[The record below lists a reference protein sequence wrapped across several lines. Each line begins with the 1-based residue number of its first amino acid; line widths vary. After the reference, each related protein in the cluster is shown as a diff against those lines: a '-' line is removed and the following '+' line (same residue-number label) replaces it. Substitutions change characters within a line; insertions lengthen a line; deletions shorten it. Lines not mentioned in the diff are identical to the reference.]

1 MEIEKELQK
10 LRQADEKIS
19 NRYVLIA
26 LTANFLTLVIAWII
40 NEFNL
45 FHIEKNLCRICV
57 IISFIF
63 TLLPWIYYACP
74 GLVKPEK
81 LKYFISFH
89 ILFLTLFAVSLMNV
103 HVTLFLIFPLLTAT
117 HYHSK
122 AVLRISAI
130 GGCII
135 AVVAPLISIK
145 LHTFDSTFLVYLFKM
160 LNPEYISGSK
170 IVDEYIQTLPLSPS
184 LGFTFFYGLPHFLTM
199 AGFSIIV
206 LTVNKSRNE
215 SLEARVTDL
224 KNIKDN
230 ILFSVANI
238 IENRDLSTGS
248 HVKRTS
254 EIVRILV
261 LEIMKTDRKHSST
274 FWTHVIKAAPMHD
287 LGKIAIPDGIL
298 RKPEKLTPEEFEII
312 KTHAQKSCDII
323 DQVLKDIENDEFL
336 TIAKNIAKHHHERF
350 DGSGYPSHLKGNEIP
365 VEARVMA
372 IADVFDALCS
382 ERPYKKPQTPEEA
395 AAIINES
402 MGTHFD
408 PGLLNVFKACYPQL
422 KEYYEIENSS
432 AAFKH
437 NL

>member
-1 MEIEKELQK
+1 
-10 LRQADEKIS
+10 
-19 NRYVLIA
+19 
-26 LTANFLTLVIAWII
+26 
-40 NEFNL
+40 
-45 FHIEKNLCRICV
+45 
-57 IISFIF
+57 
-63 TLLPWIYYACP
+63 
-74 GLVKPEK
+74 
-81 LKYFISFH
+81 
-89 ILFLTLFAVSLMNV
+89 MNV

-135 AVVAPLISIK
+135 AVIAPLISIK
-145 LHTFDSTFLVYLFKM
+145 LNTFDSTFFVYLFKM
-160 LNPEYISGSK
+160 LSPEYISGSK
-170 IVDEYIQTLPLSPS
+170 FVDEFIQTLPLSPA

-215 SLEARVTDL
+215 SLNARVSEL

-230 ILFSVANI
+230 ILFSVANL

-254 EIVRILV
+254 EIVRILA
-261 LEIMKTDRKHSST
+261 LEIMKTDKKHSPM
-274 FWTHVIKAAPMHD
+274 FWLSVIKAAPMHD
-287 LGKIAIPDGIL
+287 LGKIAIPDEIL
-298 RKPEKLTPEEFEII
+298 RKPAKLTPEEFEII
-312 KTHAQKSCDII
+312 KTHAQKSFDII
-323 DQVLKDIENDEFL
+323 DQVLKGIENEEFL
-336 TIAKNIAKHHHERF
+336 TIAKNIAKYHHERF

-395 AAIINES
+395 SLIIEES

-408 PGLLNVFKACYPQL
+408 PHLFSVFKACFPQL
-422 KEYYEIENSS
+422 KEYYEIENSRIN
-432 AAFKH
+432 F
-437 NL
+437 

>member
-1 MEIEKELQK
+1 
-10 LRQADEKIS
+10 
-19 NRYVLIA
+19 
-26 LTANFLTLVIAWII
+26 
-40 NEFNL
+40 
-45 FHIEKNLCRICV
+45 
-57 IISFIF
+57 
-63 TLLPWIYYACP
+63 
-74 GLVKPEK
+74 
-81 LKYFISFH
+81 
-89 ILFLTLFAVSLMNV
+89 
-103 HVTLFLIFPLLTAT
+103 
-117 HYHSK
+117 
-122 AVLRISAI
+122 
-130 GGCII
+130 
-135 AVVAPLISIK
+135 
-145 LHTFDSTFLVYLFKM
+145 
-160 LNPEYISGSK
+160 
-170 IVDEYIQTLPLSPS
+170 
-184 LGFTFFYGLPHFLTM
+184 M
-199 AGFSIIV
+199 AGFSFIV

-298 RKPEKLTPEEFEII
+298 RKPAKLTPEEFEII